1 MKRAEGHRTASRLL
15 AAVAVLLAVLA
26 LVLSYAG
33 RAVLRSVPFADRAT
47 AALRDS
53 AVQADVA
60 DHLANGLVQGNGDL
74 IAVRPLIRSVAGAIV
89 GSPAFAAVFHRA
101 VLEAHQ
107 AVVEKQRPK
116 ALLNVTD
123 ATVLIQGVLQRLAP
137 KATATTV
144 SQRVV
149 KLLTVQPPAAVRDVV
164 DVARGLYKLAW
175 LFGAAAIL
183 CALCALWLSA
193 HPAACGRQ
201 IGIGLVGG
209 GLLVVAIYIVGLAVV
224 QQTAPSGRGPA
235 AGAVWRVLAGGLRT
249 QALWMAGAGAV
260 VAGAASAWL
269 RATEREGQP
278 VGWRGALAPLR
289 NSLSSGWIVS
299 LLAVVVGV
307 AILLEPTATLNVAA
321 IAAGLLILGL
331 GVAGLAARVTA
342 SAPAATRAAH
352 EQVATAS
359 RRARRGV
366 RVVIPVAVAVLALA
380 GASVVIASGGGDGA
394 PAPTSSKCNGYA
406 ALCGRRLNQV
416 AFPATHNSFGS
427 VTIPNFLFGQQD
439 GTIAD
444 QLRFGIRG
452 LLIDTYYGFS
462 TQQRVRTDTTSLPER
477 KTAIAELGEPAVKA
491 AESIRDRLGSQPTG
505 ARGIYLCHGFCELG
519 AVRLGSVL
527 GDLRTFLLA
536 NPGEVV
542 IIVNQDEGVTPADIA
557 AAFHQAGLD
566 PLIYRGSFDHFPTLG
581 DMVDSDQRI
590 VVMAENNADDI
601 SWYPLAYQHA
611 LQETPFK
618 FKSTEAL
625 TAADTLAN
633 TCKPNRGPSSA
644 PLFLLNNWVDTTPVP
659 RPSNASVVNGYATLL
674 HRAQT
679 CERIRH
685 RLANLVAVDFYR
697 HGDVLGVAR
706 TLNGLTG

>member
-1 MKRAEGHRTASRLL
+1 VRWSAARRSRRYFTAQSSKPIRPWSRISARKRTLL
-15 AAVAVLLAVLA
+15 
-26 LVLSYAG
+26 
-33 RAVLRSVPFADRAT
+33 
-47 AALRDS
+47 
-53 AVQADVA
+53 
-60 DHLANGLVQGNGDL
+60 
-74 IAVRPLIRSVAGAIV
+74 
-89 GSPAFAAVFHRA
+89 
-101 VLEAHQ
+101 
-107 AVVEKQRPK
+107 
-116 ALLNVTD
+116 
-123 ATVLIQGVLQRLAP
+123 
-137 KATATTV
+137 
-144 SQRVV
+144 
-149 KLLTVQPPAAVRDVV
+149 
-164 DVARGLYKLAW
+164 
-175 LFGAAAIL
+175 
-183 CALCALWLSA
+183 ALWLSGHRA
-193 HPAACGRQ
+193 APARQ
-201 IGIGLVGG
+201 IGLGLVGG
-209 GLLVVAIYIVGLAVV
+209 GLLLVAIYIVGLAVV

-269 RATEREGQP
+269 LAGEREGQP
-278 VGWRGALAPLR
+278 VGWSGALAPLR
-289 NSLSSGWIVS
+289 SSISSGWAVS
-299 LLAVVVGV
+299 LLAVVIGV
-307 AILLEPTATLNVAA
+307 AILLEPTAALNVLAV
-321 IAAGLLILGL
+321 AAGLLILGL
-331 GVAGLAARVTA
+331 GVAGLAARASA

-352 EQVATAS
+352 EHMVTAR
-359 RRARRGV
+359 RRAGRGLRAQRGV
-366 RVVIPVAVAVLALA
+366 RTAHSVRTGRGVRALIPVAVAVLALA

-394 PAPTSSKCNGYA
+394 PAPTSLKCNGYA
-406 ALCGRRLNQV
+406 ALCGRRLNDV

-462 TQQRVRTDTTSLPER
+462 TKQRVRTDTTSLPER
-477 KTAIAELGEPAVKA
+477 KAAVAELGEPAVKA

-505 ARGIYLCHGFCELG
+505 SRGIYLCHGFCELG
-519 AVRLGSVL
+519 AIPLGSAL

-536 NPGEVV
+536 NPSEVV
-542 IIVNQDEGVTPADIA
+542 IIVNQDEGVKPADIA
-557 AAFHQAGLD
+557 AAFHEAGLD
-566 PLIYRGSFDHFPTLG
+566 PLIYRGSLDHFPTLG
-581 DMVDSDQRI
+581 ELVDSDQRI
-590 VVMAENNADDI
+590 VVMAENDADDI
-601 SWYPLAYQHA
+601 SWYHLAYQHA

-618 FKSTEAL
+618 FKSTGAL
-625 TAADTLAN
+625 TTAKTLAR

-706 TLNGLTG
+706 TLNGLAG